1 MFKKIRNKILGR
13 KSVEEIISLDNIIA
27 RLPDSTEKYLS
38 VDIPFHNTGKL
49 MGNTDMNKE
58 DLKLYLKSHYRH
70 CWDNISVQHEETIC
84 KYETEHYFKIDSY
97 TEELT
102 LPDGTKIEDYLA
114 LRTNFSYVIDNNGV
128 RVHQND
134 R

>member
-1 MFKKIRNKILGR
+1 MFWVSLSYMTLKINK
-13 KSVEEIISLDNIIA
+13 N
-27 RLPDSTEKYLS
+27 
-38 VDIPFHNTGKL
+38 
-49 MGNTDMNKE
+49 
-58 DLKLYLKSHYRH
+58 DLK